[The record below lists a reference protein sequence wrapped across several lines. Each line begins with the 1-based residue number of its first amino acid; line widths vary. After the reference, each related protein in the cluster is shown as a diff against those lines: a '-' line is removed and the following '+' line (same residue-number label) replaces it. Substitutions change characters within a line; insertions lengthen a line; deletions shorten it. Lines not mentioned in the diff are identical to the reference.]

1 MLEQV
6 VNVDL
11 PEKQLKKNVN
21 NILSTQL
28 YKLVFDYLSLSSFQ
42 RVNQHIIHQLYLN
55 CTFKYFNL

>member
-42 RVNQHIIHQLYLN
+42 RVNQHIIHQLYFN